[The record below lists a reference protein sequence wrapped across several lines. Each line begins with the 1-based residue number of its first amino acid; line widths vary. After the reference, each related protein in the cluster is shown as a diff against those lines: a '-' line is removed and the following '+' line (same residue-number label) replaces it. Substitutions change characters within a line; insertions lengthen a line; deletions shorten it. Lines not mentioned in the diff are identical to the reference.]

1 MPSDRRSHWTPGRK
15 LRQNEMTRIAMIG
28 AVARN
33 KPAISR
39 TVSSTS
45 RSSCAFLALRQC
57 RTIGMRSMPR
67 DGATARCDASSSLV
81 TEFAYSGLRY
91 AAAHR

>member
-1 MPSDRRSHWTPGRK
+1 
-15 LRQNEMTRIAMIG
+15 MTRIAIIG

-57 RTIGMRSMPR
+57 RMIGMRSMPSE
-67 DGATARCDASSSLV
+67 GATARCEATSSLI
-81 TEFAYSGLRY
+81 TEFA
-91 AAAHR
+91 